1 MTATRT
7 FQLGQCWMSET
18 EPELGIG
25 FVRGEDAGAVT
36 IEFPLS
42 GETRRYN
49 KRTAPLRRL
58 EFRVG
63 DSVQTTQ
70 GERLTIGSIETRDG
84 LFWYLGA
91 GKEVKESDL
100 SPSLKLQRPMERFLA
115 GHWDTLAAYD
125 LRRTT
130 LSYRQRHSQ
139 SPARG
144 MMGPRVQLLPHQI
157 YVTSEISARGLPRA
171 LLADEVGL
179 GKTIEAGWIIH
190 RLMVTGRARR
200 VLIITPSSLLNQWF
214 IELFKKF
221 NLSFWVPESQAEE
234 EIEAEDLATQE
245 RVILSMES
253 LSLLSIRGI
262 FDASQWDMIVVDE
275 AHRITQSAG
284 QSSESSSDDNYD
296 ILKGLAA
303 KSEGLL
309 LLTATPEQ
317 LGLKGHFARLHLID
331 PTRFDS
337 FENFLRDHQK
347 YQEIVHLADAV
358 LSNEAL
364 KPAQEKELRTRLEGK
379 LPEAVFKLLQDPAI
393 KRQVLTTLIDYF
405 GTGRV
410 YFRNSRQVVE
420 LEHCF
425 FPKRHLKKYPLE
437 SHKGSKK
444 ADPLFHWLGEFGRTL
459 GKGEKALLICKSAQQ
474 VINWEKR
481 LRDEYAL
488 KVVAFHEGLPLLARD
503 RNAAYFEDP
512 DGATIL
518 LSSEIGGEGRN
529 FQHAKHLILADLPAD
544 PDVLEQRIGRLDRIG
559 QANDIEI
566 HVPFQAESNEERLLR
581 WHEEVFQSF
590 EAPPKGAGA
599 IFEKYR
605 EELEN
610 ATGDSLS
617 TLISKAKKDYT
628 KTRSEIEKGRDRLIE
643 IHSFDPQA
651 AKSRQ
656 EKIESAEM
664 PETLREY
671 LERVFDTLGIHSED
685 LDADSVF
692 VEPGD
697 SMYVSYFPAL
707 PPEGLSFTFSRS
719 RALARN
725 DLTLMSWDHP
735 MAVETMESI
744 ATQEMG
750 NIAIAS
756 WKREQLLID
765 CTLVL
770 EPVTTDSKWYAD
782 EFFPSQSIRLALDG
796 TGTDQS
802 AEWPWELLK
811 KEITPPTPDAVKLA
825 KQIPGNRLR
834 TVLRKA
840 MADSESQAELIK
852 TQALA
857 AMNAK
862 ITGEIDRLKALQ
874 SKNGL
879 VSESEIQWWSERKSH
894 LERAFDGARLRLDSF
909 LLILPTRT

>member
-1 MTATRT
+1 
-7 FQLGQCWMSET
+7 MSET

-42 GETRRYN
+42 SETRRYN
-49 KRTAPLRRL
+49 KRTSPLRRL

-63 DSVQTTQ
+63 DSVQSVK
-70 GERLTIGSIETRDG
+70 GDRLTIEVIENRDG
-84 LFWYLGA
+84 IFWYQGA
-91 GKEVKESDL
+91 GREICESDL

-115 GHWDTLAAYD
+115 GHWDTLPAYD

-130 LSYRQRHSQ
+130 LSHRHRHSQ
-139 SPARG
+139 SAARG

-157 YVTSEISARGLPRA
+157 YVTTEISNRGLPRA

-190 RLMVTGRARR
+190 RLIVTGRARR
-200 VLIITPSSLLNQWF
+200 VLVITPSSLLNQWF

-221 NLSFWVPESQAEE
+221 NLSFWVPESQSEE
-234 EIEAEDLATQE
+234 EIKAEDLATQE

-253 LSLLSIRGI
+253 LSLLSIRGV
-262 FDASQWDMIVVDE
+262 FDSSQWDMIIVDE
-275 AHRITQSAG
+275 AHRISQSPDG
-284 QSSESSSDDNYD
+284 EYEVIQ
-296 ILKGLAA
+296 GLSA

-317 LGLKGHFARLHLID
+317 LGVEGHFARLHLID

-337 FENFLRDHQK
+337 FENYLKDHK
-347 YQEIVHLADAV
+347 TYQEIVHLADAL
-358 LSNEAL
+358 LSNQPL
-364 KPAQEKELRTRLEGK
+364 KPAQEKELREKLEGRFP
-379 LPEAVFKLLQDPAI
+379 LGLLSQLHEPGI
-393 KRQVLTTLIDYF
+393 KRQVLTTLIDYY

-437 SHKGSKK
+437 NAKGAKK
-444 ADPLFHWLGEFGRTL
+444 SEKSDPLFHWLGEFGRTL
-459 GKGEKALLICKSAQQ
+459 RGDKALLICQSVQQ
-474 VINWEKR
+474 VIEWEKR

-488 KVVAFHEGLPLLARD
+488 KVVAFHEGMPLLARD

-512 DGATIL
+512 EGASIL

-559 QANDIEI
+559 QASDIEI
-566 HVPFQAESNEERLLR
+566 HVPFLPDSTEEKLLH
-581 WHEEVFQSF
+581 WHDEVFQAF
-590 EAPPKGAGA
+590 DAPPKGAGA
-599 IFEKYR
+599 VFEKYR
-605 EELEN
+605 DELEK
-610 ATGDSLS
+610 ATGESLS
-617 TLISKAKKDYT
+617 TLISAAKKDYA
-628 KTRSEIEKGRDRLIE
+628 KTRAEIEKGRDRLIE
-643 IHSFDPQA
+643 IHSFDPQSA
-651 AKSRQ
+651 QTRLS
-656 EKIESAEM
+656 EIENAET

-697 SMYVSYFPAL
+697 SMFVSYFPAL
-707 PPEGLSFTFSRS
+707 PPEGLSFTFSRT

-750 NIAIAS
+750 NVAIAS

-765 CTLVL
+765 CTLVI
-770 EPVTTDSKWYAD
+770 EPVATDSKWYAD
-782 EFFPSQSIRLALDG
+782 EFFPSQSIRLAIDG
-796 TGTDQS
+796 TGADFS
-802 AEWPWELLK
+802 DEWSWERLQ
-811 KEITPPTPDAVKLA
+811 KEITPPTQEATKLA
-825 KQIPGNRLR
+825 RQIPGNRLR

-840 MADSESQAELIK
+840 IADTESQAELIK
-852 TQALA
+852 GQALA
-857 AMNAK
+857 SMNAR
-862 ITGEIDRLKALQ
+862 ISSEIDRLKALQ

-879 VSESEIQWWSERKSH
+879 VSENEISWWSERKTQ
-894 LERAFDGARLRLDSF
+894 LERAFEGARLRLDSF
-909 LLILPTRT
+909 LLILPTRS